1 MKRWIIY
8 LLVGTTTFFLGITP
22 QLFCKPQEIPQRP
35 QVIAVEPVRQTPK
48 ETPVKVKTNSPS
60 PDIFFDYDFYEFNP
74 RGTYYLIGRKPER
87 FPEVDCIELAV
98 DDAYGSVTI
107 HMNEKGDYRSY
118 EAISASITKK
128 QLTFV
133 TYPSW
138 EEHFVYSF
146 EGQFLRKGT
155 LSKAGKHV
163 AVLQGKL
170 TKSRRGETVA
180 EATIK
185 FRIEYLGC

>member
-1 MKRWIIY
+1 MKHWLIY

-22 QLFCKPQEIPQRP
+22 QLFFKPQATSQRP
-35 QVIAVEPVRQTPK
+35 QTVVVEPVRQIPK
-48 ETPVKVKTNSPS
+48 KTPVKVRNQSPT
-60 PDIFFDYDFYEFNP
+60 PKINFDYDYYEFNP
-74 RGTYYLIGRKPER
+74 RGDYYLIGRRPKGFR
-87 FPEVDCIELAV
+87 DFDGLTLAV

-107 HMNEKGDYRSY
+107 HLYDKGESTFF
-118 EAISASITKK
+118 EVLSASISKK

-133 TYPSW
+133 TYPKF

-146 EGQFLRKGT
+146 EGQFLRRGT
-155 LSKAGKHV
+155 LSKARKYE

-170 TKSRRGETVA
+170 RKSRAGVTIA
-180 EATIK
+180 EANVK

>member
-8 LLVGTTTFFLGITP
+8 LLAGSTTFFLGITP
-22 QLFCKPQEIPQRP
+22 QLLLKPKATTPPPQA
-35 QVIAVEPVRQTPK
+35 IAVESVRQNPK
-48 ETPVKVKTNSPS
+48 VAPVKVKSNSPS

-155 LSKAGKHV
+155 LSKARKHV

-170 TKSRRGETVA
+170 TKSRRGVTVA